1 MKTLL
6 TRNLKPKIRNHLL
19 ILFCTVV
26 LFAGCVDYKEEIWF
40 NRDMS
45 GTITMDFTIGEM
57 FVDLSEEAERTDNIF
72 TEEGIR
78 NRFSAVEGLAIISS
92 EVYTVDENRIIRI
105 ALKFDSLESFR
116 KISNATKKTDFL
128 GAITLSTTPDGNISF
143 SRTISLS
150 DSTIKSYAVYDEMLN
165 KRFWISRIHF
175 PGYIISANAPEEN
188 IDDKTGNTVIWAY
201 SIAILTKGPQT
212 MNAVFTSRSSR
223 NMFHLAIAAVVF
235 LAVFGVFYI
244 MLGKGKEEVRS

>member
-1 MKTLL
+1 MKVLQTG
-6 TRNLKPKIRNHLL
+6 NHKPETINFFL
-19 ILFCTVV
+19 ILLCAAV
-26 LFAGCVDYKEEIWF
+26 LLAGCVDYKEEIWF

-57 FVDLSEEAERTDNIF
+57 FVDLSNEAERTDNIF

-78 NRFSAVEGLAIISS
+78 NRYSSVEGLDIISS

-105 ALKFDSLESFR
+105 ALKFDSLEAFR

-128 GAITLSTTPDGNISF
+128 GDVTLSTTPDGNISF

-150 DSTIKSYAVYDEMLN
+150 DSSIKSYAMYDTMFN
-165 KRFWISRIHF
+165 KRFWISKIHF
-175 PGYIISANAPEEN
+175 PGYIISANAPDEN

-201 SIAILTKGPQT
+201 SIAVLTKGPQT

-223 NMFHLAIAAVVF
+223 NIFHLAIAAVVF
-235 LAVFGVFYI
+235 LVVFGLFYM